1 MKQPR
6 WLPEARISAAWATQ
20 QGDGAQLEISN
31 FLFVIMKIAQSPT
44 NEKNNKAPP
53 KSLRKSH
60 LISGTSLAPLSFE
73 KAYARNRRGEMFTD
87 KIELKDFDKMD
98 PEYKDLLGRVLT
110 IQADCEIG
118 GPHLYVQK
126 MLPAAPTKLDQL
138 IVARTAAEEIDH
150 FRKVARVAGDIG
162 VDVSFVLSQPNE
174 KRFVDAFRGLITTWE
189 DNAVFGFLID
199 RVGRYQ
205 LEEFYDCSYLP
216 LQRILPDIVT
226 EELGHIEYGYNK
238 TVELLS
244 KGDKQKERV
253 QKAIDYW
260 YIRALDMFGR
270 SGSKR
275 AERYRY
281 WGLKRRA
288 NEQAREDY
296 IREVNPILEK
306 MGLKVPDPLTGR
318 HYI

>member
-1 MKQPR
+1 
-6 WLPEARISAAWATQ
+6 
-20 QGDGAQLEISN
+20 
-31 FLFVIMKIAQSPT
+31 
-44 NEKNNKAPP
+44 
-53 KSLRKSH
+53 
-60 LISGTSLAPLSFE
+60 
-73 KAYARNRRGEMFTD
+73 MFTEKLEAKDVD
-87 KIELKDFDKMD
+87 KVA
-98 PEYKDLLGRVLT
+98 PEYRTLLGHVLT

-118 GPHLYVQK
+118 GPHLYVEK

-150 FRKVARVAGDIG
+150 FRKIARVAGDIG

-216 LQRILPDIVT
+216 LQRILPDIVN

-238 TVELLS
+238 TMELIAS
-244 KGDKQKERV
+244 GDEGKAKA
-253 QKAIDYW
+253 QKAVDFW
-260 YIRALDMFGR
+260 YVRALDMFGR
-270 SGSKR
+270 SDSKR
-275 AERYRY
+275 SDRYRY

-288 NEQAREDY
+288 NEDARRDY
-296 IREVNPILEK
+296 INEVNPILER
-306 MGLKVPDPLTGR
+306 MGLRIPDPDKGR
-318 HYI
+318 RYM